1 LLSLSTFNRVIN
13 TKLKLPA
20 HAYHV
25 LGAPVLLAL
34 LPPAGYLGL
43 QWLAD
48 KSSLPVIW
56 TLLIPWLGAAL
67 TLAGLCLYAYNFM
80 SREFWQPLREQRNHL
95 AELANDL
102 EMAQA
107 RRAAA
112 QHYVDRLNAHL
123 EQARANS
130 AALSKSLNE
139 SRTRQEVVAQT
150 HHRLIALARQNLQLL
165 SGPIITAGQ
174 PESGWQGNIN
184 TAELQQM
191 QTAQGACDFYLTEL
205 LAQPTDLPSADISTN
220 NSTTSHSKIN
230 DAAQAQ
236 HPESL
241 IAHAPNS
248 TYILR
253 SCVLD
258 AITLLQPYLSM
269 SEGDA
274 EFEIWPV
281 YKSSVPVE
289 FYGDKALIRSTVFH
303 YLLAML
309 QAENAPNK
317 GLEHGT
323 SLSSI
328 LHIQYTKTTHLN
340 AQLEFRLETKDNSDP
355 PEQPMRWNHNLQP
368 RLSQL
373 LSNLLSNQGGHLPHS
388 GIYLTAQPTNT
399 VPERGHGL
407 TAKIYPRDGH
417 QDIGLQSCLRD
428 LDIEITEDNT
438 ADLCIIGL
446 TSDSAV
452 SVITDQLDKQ
462 TTVILLNNARI
473 YQKAGWHVLPTPLH
487 YQTLVDC
494 IHQQSVRQR
503 QAKILVVD
511 DDKSARLFLCTL
523 LREYGATVLEAADG
537 LTALATAIAEPI
549 DLIFM
554 DIHMPRMN
562 GLEATRQLRASLD
575 NPLPIIALTAH
586 VIDSERAA
594 IIDAG
599 MNATLIKPV
608 DLLTLRQTL
617 HQWLNAGRNEKNTRG
632 EIPISIIPMSII
644 PVFDTHLALKIAN
657 QRPQLAIEMLALFML
672 SLDADQNHLR
682 HAHGDGDLEQFTLQI
697 HRLNGAARFCGIP
710 RIQIL
715 LHDMETQLKAHG
727 EKFDFGELSDT
738 AQQLHFELNA
748 LRDWYQTTANPLATE
763 VVTTR

>member
-1 LLSLSTFNRVIN
+1 
-13 TKLKLPA
+13 LKLPA

-25 LGAPVLLAL
+25 LRVLVLLAL
-34 LPPAGYLGL
+34 LPPACYIGL

-48 KSSLPVIW
+48 KSSLPAIW

-67 TLAGLCLYAYNFM
+67 ALAGLWRYAYNVM
-80 SREFWQPLREQRNHL
+80 NREFWQPLREQRNHL
-95 AELANDL
+95 VELANDL

-107 RRAAA
+107 HRAAA
-112 QHYVDRLNAHL
+112 QHYVDRLNVHL

-130 AALSKSLNE
+130 TALSKSLNE
-139 SRTRQEVVAQT
+139 GRTRQEVVAQT
-150 HHRLIALARQNLQLL
+150 HQRLIALARQNLQQL
-165 SGPIITAGQ
+165 SSHIITAAQ
-174 PESGWQGNIN
+174 RDSGWQGNIN
-184 TAELQQM
+184 AAESQQM

-205 LAQPTDLPSADISTN
+205 LAQPTDN

-230 DAAQAQ
+230 DRAQAQ

-241 IAHAPNS
+241 IAQAPNS
-248 TYILR
+248 TYDLR
-253 SCVLD
+253 RCVYE
-258 AITLLQPYLSM
+258 AITLLQPYLSI

-274 EFEIWPV
+274 DFEIWPV

-309 QAENAPNK
+309 QAECDPK
-317 GLEHGT
+317 EGLEHGT
-323 SLSSI
+323 RFSST
-328 LHIQYTKTTHLN
+328 LHIQYTKTVHLN
-340 AQLEFRLETKDNSDP
+340 AQIELRLATKANSDQ
-355 PEQPMRWNHNLQP
+355 PEQPMRWGHNLQP

-399 VPERGHGL
+399 VSERGHGL
-407 TAKIYPRDGH
+407 TAQIYPRDGN

-428 LDIEITEDNT
+428 LDIEITQDST

-487 YQTLVDC
+487 YQTLVNC
-494 IHQQSVRQR
+494 IHQRSVRQR
-503 QAKILVVD
+503 QANILVVD
-511 DDKSARLFLCTL
+511 DDKNARLFLCTL
-523 LREYGATVLEAADG
+523 LREYGVTVFEAADG
-537 LTALATAIAEPI
+537 LAALATAIAEPI

-608 DLLTLRQTL
+608 DLLTLQQTL
-617 HQWLNAGRNEKNTRG
+617 HQWLNAGRNGKNTRG
-632 EIPISIIPMSII
+632 DTPTSIM

-682 HAHGDGDLEQFTLQI
+682 QAHGDGNLEQFMLQI

-710 RIQIL
+710 RIQTL
-715 LHDMETQLKAHG
+715 LHDIETQLKAHG
-727 EKFDFGELSDT
+727 GKSDFGELSDT
-738 AQQLHFELNA
+738 TQQLHVELNA

-763 VVTTR
+763 VVATR

>member
-25 LGAPVLLAL
+25 LGVLVLLAL
-34 LPPAGYLGL
+34 LPPACYAGL

-48 KSSLPVIW
+48 KSSLPVVW
-56 TLLIPWLGAAL
+56 TRLIPWLGAAL
-67 TLAGLCLYAYNFM
+67 APAGLWSYVYNCM
-80 SREFWQPLREQRNHL
+80 NREFWRPLREQRNRL

-112 QHYVDRLNAHL
+112 QHYVDRLNVHL

-139 SRTRQEVVAQT
+139 GRTRQEVVAQT
-150 HHRLIALARQNLQLL
+150 HHRLIALARQNLQRL
-165 SGPIITAGQ
+165 SGHIITAGQ
-174 PESGWQGNIN
+174 PDSGWQCNIDA
-184 TAELQQM
+184 AELQLM

-205 LAQPTDLPSADISTN
+205 LAQPTDMTSADSSTN
-220 NSTTSHSKIN
+220 NNTISHSKIN
-230 DAAQAQ
+230 DAAQVQ
-236 HPESL
+236 HQESL

-248 TYILR
+248 TFNLR
-253 SCVLD
+253 SCVHD
-258 AITLLQPYLSM
+258 AITLLQPSLSI
-269 SEGDA
+269 SEGEA

-281 YKSSVPVE
+281 YKSSVPIE

-309 QAENAPNK
+309 QAENDSEK
-317 GLEHGT
+317 VLEHGT
-323 SLSSI
+323 GVSSI
-328 LHIQYTKTTHLN
+328 LHVQYTKTIHIN
-340 AQLEFRLETKDNSDP
+340 AQIEFRLETKANSDQQ
-355 PEQPMRWNHNLQP
+355 EQPMRLGHSLQP

-373 LSNLLSNQGGHLPHS
+373 LSNHGGHLSNS

-407 TAKIYPRDGH
+407 TAQIYPRDRN
-417 QDIGLQSCLRD
+417 QAIGLQSCLRD
-428 LDIEITEDNT
+428 LDIEITQNNT

-446 TSDSAV
+446 SSDSAV
-452 SVITDQLDKQ
+452 SVITDQLNKKI
-462 TTVILLNNARI
+462 TVILLNNARI

-487 YQTLVDC
+487 SQTLVDC
-494 IHQQSVRQR
+494 IHQRSVRQR

-511 DDKSARLFLCTL
+511 DDKNARLFLCTL
-523 LREYGATVLEAADG
+523 LREYGATVFEAADG

-549 DLIFM
+549 DMIFM

-562 GLEATRQLRASLD
+562 GLEATRQLRASLN

-617 HQWLNAGRNEKNTRG
+617 HQWLNAGRNEKHTKG
-632 EIPISIIPMSII
+632 DTPVSIMPMSIM

-657 QRPQLAIEMLALFML
+657 QRPQLAIEMLALFMM

-682 HAHGDGDLEQFTLQI
+682 QAYGDGDLEQFTLQI
-697 HRLNGAARFCGIP
+697 HRLNGAAKFCGIP

-715 LHDMETQLKAHG
+715 LHDMETQLKAHC
-727 EKFDFGELSDT
+727 DRTDVGELSDA

-763 VVTTR
+763 VVATR

>member
-1 LLSLSTFNRVIN
+1 MLSLSTFNRVIN

-25 LGAPVLLAL
+25 LRLPILLAL
-34 LPPAGYLGL
+34 LPPACYVGL

-48 KSSLPVIW
+48 KSSSPVIW

-67 TLAGLCLYAYNFM
+67 ALAGLWRYAYNLM
-80 SREFWQPLREQRNHL
+80 NREFWQPLREQRNQL

-102 EMAQA
+102 EVAQA

-112 QHYVDRLNAHL
+112 QHYVGRLNVHL

-139 SRTRQEVVAQT
+139 GRTRQEVVAQT
-150 HHRLIALARQNLQLL
+150 HHCLIALARQHLQLL
-165 SGPIITAGQ
+165 SGHMITAAQ
-174 PESGWQGNIN
+174 PDSGWQCNIN
-184 TAELQQM
+184 APELQQM
-191 QTAQGACDFYLTEL
+191 QAAQGACDFYLTEL
-205 LAQPTDLPSADISTN
+205 LAQATDITPTDCRTN
-220 NSTTSHSKIN
+220 NNTTSHSKIN
-230 DAAQAQ
+230 EAAQAQ
-236 HPESL
+236 HPESS
-241 IAHAPNS
+241 IAQERNS
-248 TYILR
+248 TYDLR
-253 SCVLD
+253 RCVHD
-258 AITLLQPYLSM
+258 AITFLQSYLSI
-269 SEGDA
+269 SEGNA
-274 EFEIWPV
+274 EFEIWPA
-281 YKSSVPVE
+281 YKSSVPAE
-289 FYGDKALIRSTVFH
+289 FYGDKALIRSTIFH

-309 QAENAPNK
+309 QAECDPNK
-317 GLEHGT
+317 GLEHGARVN
-323 SLSSI
+323 SI
-328 LHIQYTKTTHLN
+328 LHIQYTKTIHLN
-340 AQLEFRLETKDNSDP
+340 AQIEFRLATKANSDQP
-355 PEQPMRWNHNLQP
+355 VKPMRSENNLQP

-373 LSNLLSNQGGHLPHS
+373 LSNHGGHLPNS

-399 VPERGHGL
+399 VLERGHGL
-407 TAKIYPRDGH
+407 TAQIYPRDSN

-428 LDIEITEDNT
+428 LDIEITQDNT

-462 TTVILLNNARI
+462 ITVILLNNARI
-473 YQKAGWHVLPTPLH
+473 YQKAGWHVQPTPLH

-494 IHQQSVRQR
+494 IHHRSVRQR
-503 QAKILVVD
+503 QANIMVVD
-511 DDKSARLFLCTL
+511 DDKNARLFLCTL
-523 LREYGATVLEAADG
+523 LREYGATVFEAADG
-537 LTALATAIAEPI
+537 LAALATAIAEPI

-562 GLEATRQLRASLD
+562 GLEATRQLRASLN

-617 HQWLNAGRNEKNTRG
+617 HQWLNAGPNEKHTSG
-632 EIPISIIPMSII
+632 ETPASTM
-644 PVFDTHLALKIAN
+644 PVFDTHLALKIAH
-657 QRPQLAIEMLALFML
+657 QRPQLAIEMLTLFML

-682 HAHGDGDLEQFTLQI
+682 QAHDNGDLEQFTLQI

-727 EKFDFGELSDT
+727 EKSDFFELSNP
-738 AQQLHFELNA
+738 AQQLHFELNS

-763 VVTTR
+763 VVATR

>member
-20 HAYHV
+20 HAYHI
-25 LGAPVLLAL
+25 LRDLVLLAL
-34 LPPAGYLGL
+34 LPPACYIGL

-67 TLAGLCLYAYNFM
+67 ALAGLWRYAYNGM
-80 SREFWQPLREQRNHL
+80 NREFWLPLRAQRNNL
-95 AELANDL
+95 VALANDL

-112 QHYVDRLNAHL
+112 QHYVDRLNVHL

-139 SRTRQEVVAQT
+139 ERTRQEIVAQT
-150 HHRLIALARQNLQLL
+150 HQRLIALARQNLQQL
-165 SGPIITAGQ
+165 SDHIITAGQ
-174 PESGWQGNIN
+174 PDIGWQGSIN
-184 TAELQQM
+184 AAELQQM
-191 QTAQGACDFYLTEL
+191 QIAQGACDFYLTEL
-205 LAQPTDLPSADISTN
+205 LAQPTDMMSADNSTTK
-220 NSTTSHSKIN
+220 STTSHSKIN
-230 DAAQAQ
+230 NA
-236 HPESL
+236 
-241 IAHAPNS
+241 
-248 TYILR
+248 TYDLR
-253 SCVLD
+253 RCVHD
-258 AITLLQPYLSM
+258 AITLLQPYLSL

-289 FYGDKALIRSTVFH
+289 FYGDKALIRSTVFR
-303 YLLAML
+303 YLLAVM
-309 QAENAPNK
+309 QAEIDPNK
-317 GLEHGT
+317 VLEHGT
-323 SLSSI
+323 RFSSI
-328 LHIQYTKTTHLN
+328 LHIQYTKTLHLN
-340 AQLEFRLETKDNSDP
+340 AQIEFRLATKAN
-355 PEQPMRWNHNLQP
+355 
-368 RLSQL
+368 
-373 LSNLLSNQGGHLPHS
+373 S

-407 TAKIYPRDGH
+407 TAQIYPRDSN

-428 LDIEITEDNT
+428 LDIEITQDNT

-462 TTVILLNNARI
+462 TTVILLNNPRI

-487 YQTLVDC
+487 SQTLVDC
-494 IHQQSVRQR
+494 IHQRSVRQR
-503 QAKILVVD
+503 QANILVVD
-511 DDKSARLFLCTL
+511 DDKNARLFLCTL
-523 LREYGATVLEAADG
+523 LREYGATVFEAADG
-537 LTALATAIAEPI
+537 LAALATATAEPI

-617 HQWLNAGRNEKNTRG
+617 HQWLNAGRNEKHTRG
-632 EIPISIIPMSII
+632 DTPVSIM

-682 HAHGDGDLEQFTLQI
+682 QAHGNGDLEQFTLQI

-727 EKFDFGELSDT
+727 GKSDFGELSDT
-738 AQQLHFELNA
+738 AQQLHVELNA

-763 VVTTR
+763 VVATR

>member
-1 LLSLSTFNRVIN
+1 MLSLSTFNRVIN

-20 HAYHV
+20 HAYQV
-25 LGAPVLLAL
+25 LRVLVLLAL
-34 LPPAGYLGL
+34 LPPACFAGL

-67 TLAGLCLYAYNFM
+67 GLAGLWRYAYNRM
-80 SREFWQPLREQRNHL
+80 NREFWQPLHEQRNHL
-95 AELANDL
+95 ADLANDL

-112 QHYVDRLNAHL
+112 QHYIDRLSVHL

-139 SRTRQEVVAQT
+139 GRTRQEVVAQT
-150 HHRLIALARQNLQLL
+150 HDRLIALARQNLQLL
-165 SGPIITAGQ
+165 SGHIITAGQ
-174 PESGWQGNIN
+174 PDSGWQCNIN
-184 TAELQQM
+184 AAELQQM
-191 QTAQGACDFYLTEL
+191 LAAQGACDFYLTEL
-205 LAQPTDLPSADISTN
+205 LAQPTDTTPTDSSTN
-220 NSTTSHSKIN
+220 SSSNNSKTSHSKIN
-230 DAAQAQ
+230 NPVHAQ
-236 HPESL
+236 HSESL
-241 IAHAPNS
+241 IMQARNA
-248 TYILR
+248 TYDLR
-253 SCVLD
+253 RCVLD
-258 AITLLQPYLSM
+258 AITLLQPYLSV

-274 EFEIWPV
+274 EFEIWPA
-281 YKSSVPVE
+281 YASSVPVE
-289 FYGDKALIRSTVFH
+289 FYGDKALVRSTIFH

-309 QAENAPNK
+309 QAENGPNK
-317 GLEHGT
+317 GLEHGARF
-323 SLSSI
+323 SSI
-328 LHIQYTKTTHLN
+328 LHIQYTKTIHRN
-340 AQLEFRLETKDNSDP
+340 AQIEFRLATKTNSDQ
-355 PEQPMRWNHNLQP
+355 PEQPMRWGHNLQP

-373 LSNLLSNQGGHLPHS
+373 LSNPLSSQGGHLPNS

-399 VPERGHGL
+399 MPERGHGL
-407 TAKIYPRDGH
+407 TAQIYPRDGN
-417 QDIGLQSCLRD
+417 QDIGLRSCLRD
-428 LDIEITEDNT
+428 LGIEITQDNT

-452 SVITDQLDKQ
+452 NVITDQLDKQ
-462 TTVILLNNARI
+462 ITVILLNNARI

-494 IHQQSVRQR
+494 IHHRSVRQR
-503 QAKILVVD
+503 QASIMVVD
-511 DDKSARLFLCTL
+511 DDKNARLFLCAL
-523 LREYGATVLEAADG
+523 LREYGATVFEAADG
-537 LTALATAIAEPI
+537 LAALATAIAEPI

-608 DLLTLRQTL
+608 DLLTLQQTL
-617 HQWLNAGRNEKNTRG
+617 HQWLNAGRNGKNTRG
-632 EIPISIIPMSII
+632 DTPTSIM

-682 HAHGDGDLEQFTLQI
+682 QAHGDGNLEQFMLQI

-710 RIQIL
+710 RIQTL
-715 LHDMETQLKAHG
+715 LHDIETQLKAHG
-727 EKFDFGELSDT
+727 GKSDFGELSDT
-738 AQQLHFELNA
+738 TQQLHVELNA

-763 VVTTR
+763 VVATR

>member
-13 TKLKLPA
+13 TKLKLRA

-25 LGAPVLLAL
+25 LRVLALLAL
-34 LPPAGYLGL
+34 LPPACYIGL

-48 KSSLPVIW
+48 KSSLPLIS
-56 TLLIPWLGAAL
+56 TLLIPWLGATL
-67 TLAGLCLYAYNFM
+67 TLAGLWRFAYNGM
-80 SREFWQPLREQRNHL
+80 NREFWQPLREQRNHI

-102 EMAQA
+102 KMAQA

-112 QHYVDRLNAHL
+112 QHYVDRLNIHL

-139 SRTRQEVVAQT
+139 RRTRQELIAQT

-165 SGPIITAGQ
+165 SGHTITAGQ
-174 PESGWQGNIN
+174 PDSGWQCNIN
-184 TAELQQM
+184 AAELQQM
-191 QTAQGACDFYLTEL
+191 QTALGACDFYLTEL
-205 LAQPTDLPSADISTN
+205 LAQPTDMTSADSSTN
-220 NSTTSHSKIN
+220 NSTTSDSKIN

-236 HPESL
+236 HQESL
-241 IAHAPNS
+241 IAQAPNS
-248 TYILR
+248 TYDLR
-253 SCVLD
+253 RCVHD
-258 AITLLQPYLSM
+258 AITLLQPYLSI
-269 SEGDA
+269 SEGNA

-309 QAENAPNK
+309 QAENDPEK

-323 SLSSI
+323 RLSSI
-328 LHIQYTKTTHLN
+328 LHVQYMKTIHLN
-340 AQLEFRLETKDNSDP
+340 ARIEFRLATKTNSDQ
-355 PEQPMRWNHNLQP
+355 PEKPMRWGHNLQP

-373 LSNLLSNQGGHLPHS
+373 LSNYGGHLPNS

-399 VPERGHGL
+399 VSERGHGL
-407 TAKIYPRDGH
+407 TAKIYPRDGN

-452 SVITDQLDKQ
+452 SVITDQLDEQ
-462 TTVILLNNARI
+462 ITVILLNNARI

-487 YQTLVDC
+487 HQTLVDC
-494 IHQQSVRQR
+494 IHQRSVRQR
-503 QAKILVVD
+503 QANILVVD
-511 DDKSARLFLCTL
+511 DDNNARLFLCTL
-523 LREYGATVLEAADG
+523 LREYGATVFEAVDG
-537 LTALATAIAEPI
+537 LAALATAIAEPL

-562 GLEATRQLRASLD
+562 GLEATRQLRASL
-575 NPLPIIALTAH
+575 NSPLPIIALTAH

-617 HQWLNAGRNEKNTRG
+617 HQWLNAGRNEKHTRG
-632 EIPISIIPMSII
+632 DTPVPIMS
-644 PVFDTHLALKIAN
+644 VFDTHLALKIAN
-657 QRPQLAIEMLALFML
+657 QRPQLAIEMLALFMA
-672 SLDADQNHLR
+672 SLDADQNRLR
-682 HAHGDGDLEQFTLQI
+682 QAHGDGDLEQFTRQI

-727 EKFDFGELSDT
+727 EKSDVGELSDT

-763 VVTTR
+763 VVATRHLSKIT